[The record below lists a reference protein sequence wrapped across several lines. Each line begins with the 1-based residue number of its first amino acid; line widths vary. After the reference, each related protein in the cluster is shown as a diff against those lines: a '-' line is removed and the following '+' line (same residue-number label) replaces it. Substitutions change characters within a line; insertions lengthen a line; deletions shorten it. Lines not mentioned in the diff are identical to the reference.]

1 MIMADKIIA
10 LRKRAGWSQE
20 ELAQQLGVT
29 RQSVSK
35 WEGAQ
40 SVPDMDKV
48 LQMSRLFGVSTD
60 YLLKD
65 ELEETEALP
74 TAEEPALRRVTM
86 EQASDYLALRRAAA
100 PRVALAT
107 FLCILSPAVLL
118 LLSGMSG
125 DARFAV
131 RGDTAAGI
139 GLCVLLVLVAAAVA
153 LFITSGTKSKVYEFL
168 EKEPFETEYG
178 VAGMVKERK
187 AGVCA
192 HRHAAERHRHGAVHP
207 VGAAAVRVCGLP
219 GRGSGVHRG
228 GLRPADA
235 GGPGLHRLRVRGRGD
250 GGHGQAAGGGG
261 LYPGQ
266 KGQERHH
273 HRRQR
278 LLLAGD
284 HGGVHDLHLRPPG
297 QRPAPEQLDHL
308 GGGGR
313 AVRRG
318 DAAAADHPHRAAGQ
332 IRRDV
337 RHIQE
342 KRRRSRLFFHAAA
355 GGRTIRQPRAKRSGR
370 EAELPSRVD
379 TKEFTCPLPQT

>member
-1 MIMADKIIA
+1 MILADKIIA

-187 AGVCA
+187 QAFAPTATRLNVIGTVLCILSVLPLFAYVAFRATDLAYIAAVCA
-192 HRHAAERHRHGAVHP
+192 LLMLV
-207 VGAAAVRVCGLP
+207 
-219 GRGSGVHRG
+219 
-228 GLRPADA
+228 LRTILT
-235 GGPGLHRLRVRGRGD
+235 G
-250 GGHGQAAGGGG
+250 
-261 LYPGQ
+261 
-266 KGQERHH
+266 
-273 HRRQR
+273 
-278 LLLAGD
+278 
-284 HGGVHDLHLRPPG
+284 
-297 QRPAPEQLDHL
+297 
-308 GGGGR
+308 
-313 AVRRG
+313 
-318 DAAAADHPHRAAGQ
+318 
-332 IRRDV
+332 RRD
-337 RHIQE
+337 
-342 KRRRSRLFFHAAA
+342 K
-355 GGRTIRQPRAKRSGR
+355 
-370 EAELPSRVD
+370 
-379 TKEFTCPLPQT
+379 